1 MLRPFLLWR
10 SMPRHS
16 VTVVALVGLLAAGG
30 VAYVLNQRA
39 APAAGSVAAGAEPP
53 KNAAGK
59 TSADAKGP
67 AKGPGGAAPVEVVEL
82 KPVRVLEAITAV
94 GSLRSNE
101 SVVLR
106 PEVSG
111 RIATIGFRDGQ
122 AVRRGQLLVGLDA
135 ALNEAEVAQARA
147 EFDLANSNLKRTED
161 LASKNFVSSSAQD
174 QAASNVQV
182 AEAKLKV
189 AEARLAKMR
198 IVAPFDGVVGIRNV
212 SIGDYVKDG
221 TDLIN
226 VEDIRTVKA
235 DFRLPERY
243 LPQLKAGLPV
253 ELTADALP
261 GSRYAGTVD
270 AINPRVDAS
279 GRSLEVRARLDNT
292 DGRLRPGMFA
302 RVRVLLGD
310 RPNALMVPE
319 ESVVPLGEDF
329 FVYTVADGKAKRVR
343 VKLGVRRDAQVEL
356 LEGVSAGEQVITAG
370 IRVQRD
376 GQLVRVIGRA
386 PEEGGAAAAGDGK
399 AAPGSEGQ
407 GGGTPADGK
416 GANAAQEG
424 KAGAGTLEPK
434 GGASAPSKG

>member
-1 MLRPFLLWR
+1 
-10 SMPRHS
+10 MPRHT
-16 VTVVALVGLLAAGG
+16 VTVVALLGLVAAGG

-39 APAAGSVAAGAEPP
+39 PAGAPAAGDGRAGLPKDAAAQA
-53 KNAAGK
+53 AAGK
-59 TSADAKGP
+59 GADGKGAAKGG
-67 AKGPGGAAPVEVVEL
+67 GPAPVEVVEL
-82 KPVRVLEAITAV
+82 KPVRVLESIAAV

-111 RIATIGFRDGQ
+111 RIAFIGFRDGQ
-122 AVRRGQLLVGLDA
+122 PVKRGQLLVGLDA
-135 ALNEAEVAQARA
+135 TLNEAEVAQARA
-147 EFDLANSNLKRTED
+147 EFDLASSNLRRTED

-174 QAASNVQV
+174 QAASSLQV
-182 AEAKLKV
+182 AEAKLKL

-212 SIGDYVKDG
+212 SVGEYVKDG
-221 TDLIN
+221 AELIN
-226 VEDIRTVKA
+226 VEDIRTLKA

-243 LPQLKAGLPV
+243 FPQLKTGLVV

-261 GSRYAGTVD
+261 GSRYAGSVES
-270 AINPRVDAS
+270 INPRVEAS

-319 ESVVPLGEDF
+319 EAVVPLGDDF

-343 VKLGVRRDAQVEL
+343 VKLGVRREAQVEL
-356 LEGVSAGEQVITAG
+356 LEGVRAGEQVVTAG

-376 GQLVRVIGRA
+376 GQPVSVIGQA
-386 PEEGGAAAAGDGK
+386 PAAAGGDGSAAAAPAERK
-399 AAPGSEGQ
+399 GSE
-407 GGGTPADGK
+407 
-416 GANAAQEG
+416 AATQKKAVDAPPEG
-424 KAGAGTLEPK
+424 KVGAPAPK
-434 GGASAPSKG
+434 R

>member
-1 MLRPFLLWR
+1 
-10 SMPRHS
+10 
-16 VTVVALVGLLAAGG
+16 
-30 VAYVLNQRA
+30 
-39 APAAGSVAAGAEPP
+39 
-53 KNAAGK
+53 
-59 TSADAKGP
+59 
-67 AKGPGGAAPVEVVEL
+67 VEVVEL
-82 KPVRVLEAITAV
+82 KPMRVLEAITAV

-111 RIATIGFRDGQ
+111 RIAAIGFRDGQ

-135 ALNEAEVAQARA
+135 TLNEAEVAQARA
-147 EFDLANSNLKRTED
+147 EFDLATSNLRRTED

-174 QAASNVQV
+174 QAASGVQV
-182 AEAKLKV
+182 AEAKLKL

-198 IVAPFDGVVGIRNV
+198 IVAPFDGVVGLRVV
-212 SIGDYVKDG
+212 SVGDYVKDG
-221 TDLIN
+221 AELVN
-226 VEDIRTVKA
+226 VEDIRTLKA
-235 DFRLPERY
+235 DFRLPER
-243 LPQLKAGLPV
+243 LFPQLKVGLPV

-261 GSRYAGTVD
+261 GTRYVGSVD

-279 GRSLEVRARLDNT
+279 GRSLEVRARLDNS

-319 ESVVPLGEDF
+319 EAVVPLGDDF

-376 GQLVRVIGRA
+376 GQPVRVVGNAPSAATGAATGEGRA
-386 PEEGGAAAAGDGK
+386 APATEGKGGGAAAESK
-399 AAPGSEGQ
+399 A
-407 GGGTPADGK
+407 GGGAADSKPGT
-416 GANAAQEG
+416 GAPES
-424 KAGAGTLEPK
+424 K
-434 GGASAPSKG
+434 GGTAPPAKS

>member
-1 MLRPFLLWR
+1 
-10 SMPRHS
+10 MPKHT
-16 VTVVALVGLLAAGG
+16 VTVVALVGLLVAGG
-30 VAYVLNQRA
+30 VAYFLNQRTPPGA
-39 APAAGSVAAGAEPP
+39 AAAS
-53 KNAAGK
+53 AGK
-59 TSADAKGP
+59 ADAMQDPAGKAAADARGP
-67 AKGPGGAAPVEVVEL
+67 AKGPGGPAPVEVVEL
-82 KPVRVLEAITAV
+82 KPVRVQESITAV

-122 AVRRGQLLVGLDA
+122 PVRRGQLLVGLDST
-135 ALNEAEVAQARA
+135 LNEAEVAQARA

-174 QAASNVQV
+174 QAASSLQV
-182 AEAKLKV
+182 ADARLKL

-198 IVAPFDGVVGIRNV
+198 ILAPFDGVVGIRNV
-212 SIGDYVKDG
+212 SVGEYVKDG
-221 TDLIN
+221 AELIN
-226 VEDIRTVKA
+226 VEDIRTLKA

-243 LPQLKAGLPV
+243 FPQLKTGLPV

-261 GSRYAGTVD
+261 GSRYAGSVES
-270 AINPRVDAS
+270 INPRVEAS
-279 GRSLEVRARLDNT
+279 GRSLEVRARLDNS

-302 RVRVLLGD
+302 RVQVLLGD

-319 ESVVPLGEDF
+319 EAVVPLGDDF

-356 LEGVSAGEQVITAG
+356 LEGVRAGEQVITAG

-376 GQLVRVIGRA
+376 GQPVRVLGRV
-386 PEEGGAAAAGDGK
+386 PGAAV
-399 AAPGSEGQ
+399 PS
-407 GGGTPADGK
+407 PPV
-416 GANAAQEG
+416 
-424 KAGAGTLEPK
+424 GAGSSE
-434 GGASAPSKG
+434 PSKGAATPDPPKADAAPQESKGSGAPPKS

>member
-1 MLRPFLLWR
+1 
-10 SMPRHS
+10 
-16 VTVVALVGLLAAGG
+16 VTVVAAIGLLAAAGA
-30 VAYVLNQRA
+30 AYYLNQREAPAPGAAA
-39 APAAGSVAAGAEPP
+39 APELPKGAP
-53 KNAAGK
+53 GK
-59 TSADAKGP
+59 ASADSKGP
-67 AKGPGGAAPVEVVEL
+67 AKGPGGPAPVEVVEL

-111 RIATIGFRDGQ
+111 RIAAIGFRDGQ
-122 AVRRGQLLVGLDA
+122 TVRRGQLLVGLDA
-135 ALNEAEVAQARA
+135 TLNEAEVAQAKA
-147 EFDLANSNLKRTED
+147 EFELARSNLKRTED

-174 QAASNVQV
+174 QAASSVQV
-182 AEAKLKV
+182 AEARLKL

-212 SIGDYVKDG
+212 SVGEYVKDG
-221 TDLIN
+221 TELVN
-226 VEDIRTVKA
+226 VEDIRTLKA

-243 LPQLKAGLPV
+243 LPQLKGGLPV
-253 ELTADALP
+253 ELAADALP
-261 GSRYAGTVD
+261 GAKYAGVVE

-319 ESVVPLGEDF
+319 EAVVPLGDDF

-356 LEGVSAGEQVITAG
+356 LEGVSAGERVVTAG

-376 GQLVRVIGRA
+376 GQPVRVIGAAPAAGAPA
-386 PEEGGAAAAGDGK
+386 PEADKGAAAPPANDGK
-399 AAPGSEGQ
+399 AGGAPPS
-407 GGGTPADGK
+407 
-416 GANAAQEG
+416 
-424 KAGAGTLEPK
+424 K
-434 GGASAPSKG
+434 GGAEAPAKG

>member
-1 MLRPFLLWR
+1 MLRPFFRLS
-10 SMPRHS
+10 SMPKHS
-16 VTVVALVGLLAAGG
+16 VTVAALVGLVAAAGA
-30 VAYVLNQRA
+30 AYFLNQRTPAPAVAADGKA
-39 APAAGSVAAGAEPP
+39 APAEAPKSPAAPAG
-53 KNAAGK
+53 
-59 TSADAKGP
+59 DAKGP
-67 AKGPGGAAPVEVVEL
+67 GKGPGGPVPVEVVEL
-82 KPVRVLEAITAV
+82 KPVRVQESITAV

-122 AVRRGQLLVGLDA
+122 SVRRGQLLVGLDA
-135 ALNEAEVAQARA
+135 TLNEAEVAQARA
-147 EFDLANSNLKRTED
+147 EFDLAAANLKRTED

-174 QAASNVQV
+174 QAASSVQV
-182 AEAKLKV
+182 AEARLKL
-189 AEARLAKMR
+189 AQARLAKMR

-212 SIGDYVKDG
+212 SIGDFVKDG

-226 VEDIRTVKA
+226 VEDIRTLKA

-243 LPQLKAGLPV
+243 FPQLKTGLPV

-261 GSRYAGTVD
+261 GVRYAGSVD

-279 GRSLEVRARLDNT
+279 GRSLEVRARLDNS
-292 DGRLRPGMFA
+292 DGQLRPGMFA

-319 ESVVPLGEDF
+319 EAVVPLGDDF

-356 LEGVSAGEQVITAG
+356 LEGVRAGEQVITAG

-376 GQLVRVIGRA
+376 GQPVRVIGAATGGFPTA
-386 PEEGGAAAAGDGK
+386 PAQPAGGAPAEGTGGAA
-399 AAPGSEGQ
+399 P
-407 GGGTPADGK
+407 GK
-416 GANAAQEG
+416 G
-424 KAGAGTLEPK
+424 
-434 GGASAPSKG
+434 